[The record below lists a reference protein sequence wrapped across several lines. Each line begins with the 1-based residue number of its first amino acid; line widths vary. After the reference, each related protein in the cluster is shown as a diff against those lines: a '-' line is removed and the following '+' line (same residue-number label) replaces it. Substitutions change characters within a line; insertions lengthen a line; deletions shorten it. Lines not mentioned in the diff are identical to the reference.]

1 MDSLPGRI
9 DFERPPWLLD
19 AAITTKE
26 AASLLDVN
34 HETLR
39 HWIKVANLMGIPISA
54 KPRGKPRLT
63 SHGVYIAAILAALHK
78 AGIDCGPYLMRA
90 AWSVAHD
97 EGRPRLPCL
106 FEKIALNEQDGA
118 GRPVAQIVVDI
129 SNVWMEIQPRLD
141 ALMAAD
147 FTGANNDS

>member
-1 MDSLPGRI
+1 MDSLAGRI

-39 HWIKVANLMGIPISA
+39 HWLKVARLMGIPISG
-54 KPRGKPRLT
+54 KSRGKPRMT
-63 SHGVYIAAILAALHK
+63 AHDVYIAAILAALHK

-97 EGRPRLPCL
+97 EGKPRLPHL
-106 FEKIALNEQDGA
+106 FEKIALNEQDAA
-118 GRPVAQIVVDI
+118 GRPVAQIIVDLGQ
-129 SNVWMEIQPRLD
+129 VWMEIRPRLD
-141 ALMAAD
+141 ALMAAER
-147 FTGANNDS
+147 SQQ